1 MEEQDRLKPMTETA
15 ILAAVDT
22 GEYDADSSLDELEE
36 LARTAGA
43 EVIGRLVQKRESP
56 DTATCIGAGRLE
68 ELAGL
73 AANTACDL
81 VIFDRELTATQQ
93 RNLED
98 ALPCRVV
105 DRTLLILDIFAG
117 RARSSE
123 GRLQV
128 ELAQLQYLLPRLA
141 ARGRPCPGWAAA
153 SAPGAPAKP
162 SWKAIGGISAAGF
175 TR

>member
-81 VIFDRELTATQQ
+81 VIFLTGSSPRPSSAIW
-93 RNLED
+93 
-98 ALPCRVV
+98 
-105 DRTLLILDIFAG
+105 RT
-117 RARSSE
+117 
-123 GRLQV
+123 
-128 ELAQLQYLLPRLA
+128 
-141 ARGRPCPGWAAA
+141 PCPAGW
-153 SAPGAPAKP
+153 STVP
-162 SWKAIGGISAAGF
+162 S
-175 TR
+175 